1 MINVSLNSSGESSFI
16 NKIFGRFK
24 SLNRSH
30 RPLRSATT
38 KVSSNFQLILRNFA
52 CSYISE
58 IWGELATEVLHGS
71 HVVWQEQWNCFAL
84 ERTFVPIGKIIYCFC
99 HATWLPCKTS
109 IAIDLKAVFFPW
121 RQLENSWGFR
131 TQAVGTTQY
140 HSPASRNLSAVIIL
154 DVSHLK
160 DNVKLELAGSK
171 NTFAATTCTKN
182 YIICLLDLRRR
193 VSDWRILTMAHLTRP
208 AVISG
213 VSAGSFPE
221 TAAENRA

>member
-24 SLNRSH
+24 SLNRPH
-30 RPLRSATT
+30 RPFRSATT
-38 KVSSNFQLILRNFA
+38 KLSSNFQLILRNFA
-52 CSYISE
+52 CSYLQRRFCTAAMLYGRNWMKLFCIRKN
-58 IWGELATEVLHGS
+58 ICS
-71 HVVWQEQWNCFAL
+71 HRKNNLLF
-84 ERTFVPIGKIIYCFC
+84 
-99 HATWLPCKTS
+99 LPCNMATVQNLYS
-109 IAIDLKAVFFPW
+109 NRFESRIFPLAPTGKLV
-121 RQLENSWGFR
+121 RFPNR
-131 TQAVGTTQY
+131 QAVETTQY

-160 DNVKLELAGSK
+160 DNVKLELARSK
-171 NTFAATTCTKN
+171 NTFAATTCTKYYN
-182 YIICLLDLRRR
+182 ICLLDLRRR